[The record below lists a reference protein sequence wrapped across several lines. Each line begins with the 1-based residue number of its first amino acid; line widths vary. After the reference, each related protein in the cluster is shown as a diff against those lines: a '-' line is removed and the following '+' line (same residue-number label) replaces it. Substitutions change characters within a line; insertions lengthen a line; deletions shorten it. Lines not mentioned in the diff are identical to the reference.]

1 MIHCGDIEIKKDI
14 LLCSLEQS
22 LDSIAIVGLD
32 GRYMYVNEIFAK
44 KYGSTQKELLGK
56 KIRLV
61 RPEKPN
67 DFFYQTL
74 FNEVLKQ
81 KKFDGIL
88 ANKGKDGTLHSLH
101 QIISP
106 VIFEGKTQY
115 FFMIGRDVKNSMK
128 REQELQEI
136 AYTDNLTK
144 LYNRHAFEQLTHS
157 LDNVPLTLVLCDIDY
172 FKRVNDVYGHII
184 GDKVLLELAKLFQAS
199 LRKDDLIF
207 RWGGEEFIFII
218 RSSLS
223 NSIQVI
229 EKIRQTIEEIF
240 FDEDI
245 KLSCSF
251 GMTQLINDDI
261 QKSIAKADA
270 LLYKSKNEGRNKISY
285 ELKP

>member
-1 MIHCGDIEIKKDI
+1 MIHCSDIEIKKDI

-22 LDSIAIVGLD
+22 LDSIAVISLD

-44 KYGSTQKELLGK
+44 KSGYTQKELIGK
-56 KIRLV
+56 KISFV
-61 RPEKPN
+61 NPERPN
-67 DFFYQTL
+67 DIFYQTL
-74 FNEVLKQ
+74 FKEVLRQ

-88 ANKGKDGTLHSLH
+88 INKRKDGTFYSYH

-106 VIFEGKTQY
+106 VTLEGDVQY
-115 FFMIGRDVKNSMK
+115 LFMVGRDVKNHLK

-172 FKRVNDVYGHII
+172 FKKVNDVYGHII
-184 GDKVLLELAKLFQAS
+184 GDKVLLELANLFKTS
-199 LRKDDLIF
+199 LRKEDLIF

-218 RSSLS
+218 RSCFR
-223 NSIQVI
+223 NSIQII
-229 EKIRQTIEEIF
+229 EKIRQTIEENF
-240 FDEDI
+240 FEKDI

-251 GMTQLINDDI
+251 GMTPLITDNI

-270 LLYKSKNEGRNKISY
+270 LLYKSKKEGRNKISY
-285 ELKP
+285 